1 MVMEKAKLTRYLDK
15 IRLGNKITQTQ
26 ITIEITLDIFENR
39 PVTEKKQIKRLG
51 KRKQRKKKEK

>member
-26 ITIEITLDIFENR
+26 ITTHNGNTHSAVATDN
-39 PVTEKKQIKRLG
+39 
-51 KRKQRKKKEK
+51 

>member
-26 ITIEITLDIFENR
+26 KDKKR
-39 PVTEKKQIKRLG
+39 PT
-51 KRKQRKKKEK
+51 QRK